1 MMLRQICN
9 CSDRDRCDAFRFG
22 RRKPVLILHGWAAA
36 RALGIDSAIAAQQLR
51 CQANVL
57 SAMRGIRIMCAPLDF
72 DPNRFG
78 SKSNS
83 LFEHDIFRKPVFQ
96 SPDRSEAGFRD
107 HAKKL

>member
-1 MMLRQICN
+1 VTAIVAVLFVL
-9 CSDRDRCDAFRFG
+9 DDAS
-22 RRKPVLILHGWAAA
+22 PSLILHGWAAA